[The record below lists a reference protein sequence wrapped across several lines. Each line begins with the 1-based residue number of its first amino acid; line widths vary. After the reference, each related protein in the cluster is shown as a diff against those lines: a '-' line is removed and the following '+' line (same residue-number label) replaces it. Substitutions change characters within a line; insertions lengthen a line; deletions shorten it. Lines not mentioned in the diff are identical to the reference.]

1 MTSSISFST
10 AGPGQNSKTNSP
22 VVVLLHGYGANE
34 QDLPGIMQSF
44 PGSLAWVSPR
54 APLVLQ
60 PGSYAWSP
68 ITFPGNPDPSD
79 AVVATERLWKWID
92 ENVPSESLIIPVGFS
107 QGGMM
112 ATQLLRTRPDRIL
125 GTVIL
130 AGFNVDSNQPA
141 DERLRTEL
149 PQVIYCHGL
158 EDKVVS
164 AAAVERL
171 TKWLE
176 THTTATKISYRRLGH
191 SVDER
196 VLGDVSKFFTKNLG
210 IR

>member
-1 MTSSISFST
+1 MISSISFST
-10 AGPGQNSKTNSP
+10 AGAGQKSKTNSP

-34 QDLPGIMQSF
+34 QDLPEIMQSL

-60 PGSYAWSP
+60 PGSYAWAP
-68 ITFPGNPDPSD
+68 ITVPGNPNPIE
-79 AVVATERLWKWID
+79 AAVATDQLWKWID
-92 ENVPSESLIIPVGFS
+92 ENVSSESQIIPIGFS

-112 ATQLLRTRPDRIL
+112 ATQLLRTRPERIL

-141 DERLRTEL
+141 DENLKTEL
-149 PQVIYCHGL
+149 PQVIYCYGL
-158 EDKVVS
+158 DDQVVS

-171 TKWLE
+171 TNWLE
-176 THTTATKISYRRLGH
+176 SHTTATVISYRRLGH

-196 VLGDVSKFFTKNLG
+196 VLDDVSKFFTKTLG